1 MNLQIDHRPTRKE
14 RSRKRFARRRKGA
27 ALIEFA
33 ICLPFITLI
42 VLSSMECT
50 NYIFM
55 RQALVQSAYE
65 GARVAINPQSNE
77 STATN
82 RVKEVLDGR
91 NIKNSSISF
100 SPRLRNAERGDLIEV
115 TVSAPSNGNLLFGLP
130 GFSNRNVSVNAT
142 MVRE

>member
-1 MNLQIDHRPTRKE
+1 MKD
-14 RSRKRFARRRKGA
+14 RSRKRFGRRRKGA
-27 ALIEFA
+27 ALIEFS
-33 ICLPFITLI
+33 ICLPFLVLI

-65 GARVAINPQSNE
+65 GVRVAINPQSNQ
-77 STATN
+77 SAAITRIN
-82 RVKEVLDGR
+82 EVLDGR
-91 NIKNSSISF
+91 NISNASIDFNRNLNSA
-100 SPRLRNAERGDLIEV
+100 RRGDTIEV